1 MRENHRGVTKYI
13 IRLNS
18 CINLVKYLIK
28 ILSSI
33 NFHDYELWLLSPCI
47 VSFCELTHKIYIL
60 NTENRNKFVFCLF
73 FLITN
78 NKSISPFFPSKYKKS
93 TRSSF
98 FQLQVDHNR
107 NSQCQWNASS
117 RVQKICHELINV
129 CVTKCSFSNSYPDL
143 VNLSGQLSSY
153 PP

>member
-47 VSFCELTHKIYIL
+47 VSFCELIHKIYIL

-98 FQLQVDHNR
+98 LQLQLYTIGIPSATGMHHQAEFRYVM
-107 NSQCQWNASS
+107 NSLMSVKHLRALASW
-117 RVQKICHELINV
+117 RGGGKM
-129 CVTKCSFSNSYPDL
+129 
-143 VNLSGQLSSY
+143 
-153 PP
+153 